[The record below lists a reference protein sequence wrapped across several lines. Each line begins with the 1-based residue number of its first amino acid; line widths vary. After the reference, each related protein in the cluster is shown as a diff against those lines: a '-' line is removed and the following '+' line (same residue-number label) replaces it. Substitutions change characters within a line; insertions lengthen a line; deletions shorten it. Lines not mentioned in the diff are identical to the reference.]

1 MKRKLT
7 KQIIVGDVPVG
18 GSSPITIQSMTN
30 TITKNIEST
39 VNQIKILEEY
49 GCDISRSAINDY
61 DDAKAIKIIKERTNI
76 PFIADIQFDYR
87 LAIAAVENG
96 ADCLRINPGNIG
108 NKDRVRE
115 LTRCCEEYNVPIR
128 VGVNSGSL
136 HQKYLDKYG
145 GVNSDSIV
153 YSALDEV
160 EFIESLGFYNMK
172 LSLKSSD
179 VNMSI
184 ESYKKISKL
193 TDYPLH
199 LGITEAGPAYIGT
212 IKSAV
217 GIGSLLSQGIGDTI
231 RVSLTAPPE
240 EEVRVG
246 KEILKSLK
254 LKTEGINIIS
264 CPTCARTKIDLIEI
278 VKEAERKLEKINK
291 NLTIAIMGCVVN
303 GPGEAK
309 EADIGIAGGNGQG
322 LIFKKGEILKKVKEE
337 DLLNELLLEIENM

>member
-1 MKRKLT
+1 MQRKIT
-7 KQIIVGDVPVG
+7 KQIMVGDVPVG
-18 GSSPITIQSMTN
+18 GTSPITIQSMTN
-30 TITKNIEST
+30 TITKDIDST
-39 VNQIKILEEY
+39 VKQILLLEKY
-49 GCDISRSAINDY
+49 GCDISRSAVNDL

-76 PFIADIQFDYR
+76 PFVADIQFDYR

-115 LTRCCEEYNVPIR
+115 VTRCCEEYNIPIR

-145 GVNSDSIV
+145 GVSVDSIV

-172 LSLKSSD
+172 LSLKSSN

-184 ESYKKISKL
+184 ESYKKISTM

-199 LGITEAGPAYIGT
+199 LGITEAGPAYVGT
-212 IKSAV
+212 IKSSV
-217 GIGSLLSQGIGDTI
+217 GIGSLLSQGVGDTI

-240 EEVRVG
+240 EEVKVG
-246 KEILKSLK
+246 REILKSLG
-254 LKTEGINIIS
+254 LRTEGINLIS
-264 CPTCARTKIDLIEI
+264 CPTCARTKIDLFKI
-278 VKEAERKLEKINK
+278 VSEAERKLEELDK
-291 NLTIAIMGCVVN
+291 NLSIAIMGCVVN
-303 GPGEAK
+303 GPGEAR

-322 LIFKKGEILKKVKEE
+322 LIFKKGETSRQVKEE
-337 DLLNELLLEIENM
+337 ELLNELFKENERI

>member
-1 MKRKLT
+1 MKRNLT
-7 KQIIVGDVPVG
+7 KQIMVGDVPVG
-18 GSSPITIQSMTN
+18 GTSPITIQSMTN
-30 TITKNIEST
+30 TITKDVEST
-39 VNQIKILEEY
+39 VGQILRLEKA
-49 GCDISRSAINDY
+49 GCDISRSAINDM
-61 DDAKAIKIIKERTNI
+61 DDAKAIKIIKEKTGI

-115 LTRCCEEYNVPIR
+115 VTKYCEEYGVPIR

-136 HQKYLDKYG
+136 HQEYIDKFG
-145 GVNSDSIV
+145 GVNADSIV
-153 YSALDEV
+153 HSALDEV

-184 ESYKKISKL
+184 ESYKKISEM

-199 LGITEAGPAYIGT
+199 LGITEAGPAYVGT

-217 GIGSLLSQGIGDTI
+217 GIGSLLNQGIGDTI
-231 RVSLTAPPE
+231 RVSLTADPV
-240 EEVRVG
+240 EEVYVA
-246 KEILKSLK
+246 KEILKSLS
-254 LKTEGINIIS
+254 LRTDGIDIIS
-264 CPTCARTKIDLIEI
+264 CPTCSRTKINLIDI
-278 VKEAERKLEKINK
+278 VSEAEKLLKDSKK
-291 NLTIAIMGCVVN
+291 NLKVAIMGCVVN

-322 LIFKKGEILKKVKEE
+322 LIFKKGVIIKKTKEE
-337 DLLNELLLEIENM
+337 DLLKELLKEIENM

>member
-1 MKRKLT
+1 MKRNKT
-7 KQIIVGDVPVG
+7 KQIMVGDVPVG

-30 TITKNIEST
+30 TLTKDIDST
-39 VNQIKILEEY
+39 VKQILEFEHA
-49 GCDISRSAINDY
+49 GCNISRSAINDLE
-61 DDAKAIKIIKERTNI
+61 DAKSILEIKKRTNI
-76 PFIADIQFDYR
+76 PFIADIQFDYK

-108 NKDRVRE
+108 DKNRVRE
-115 LTRCCEEYNVPIR
+115 VTRCCESYGIPIR
-128 VGVNSGSL
+128 IGVNSGSI
-136 HQKYLDKYG
+136 HQEYIDKYN

-153 YSALDEV
+153 YSALDEL

-199 LGITEAGPAYIGT
+199 LGITEAGPAFIGT

-231 RVSLTAPPE
+231 RVSLTANPV

-246 KEILKSLK
+246 KEILKSLN
-254 LKTEGINIIS
+254 LRTDGIDIIS
-264 CPTCARTKIDLIEI
+264 CPTCSRTKIDLINI
-278 VKEAERKLEKINK
+278 VEKVEKALENTDK
-291 NLTIAIMGCVVN
+291 NLKVAIMGCVVN
-303 GPGEAK
+303 GPGEAR

-322 LIFKKGEILKKVKEE
+322 LIFKKGVIVKKVREE
-337 DLLNELLLEIENM
+337 ELLNELLKEIESM